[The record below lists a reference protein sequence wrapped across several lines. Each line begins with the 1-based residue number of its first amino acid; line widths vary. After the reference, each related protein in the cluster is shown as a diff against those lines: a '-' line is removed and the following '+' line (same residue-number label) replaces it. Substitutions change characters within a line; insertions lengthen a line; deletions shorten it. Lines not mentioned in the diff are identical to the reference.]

1 MMKPQKTVV
10 ASAAAAG
17 LLADRVR
24 ILGRLDADYRG
35 LRAVLGARRFI
46 TLTTA
51 YLARYP
57 SDSHALRDLGT
68 QLERFLREGL
78 HWATRRERLALDM
91 VRFES
96 AQVCALDAPARPV
109 ITPDPIL
116 DSPLSKLRL
125 GLQPYLTLLR
135 LDYAVDDFLIALE
148 KCEADARRGKASNGV
163 DPAPKSG
170 GRSKRIQLPKREEV
184 FLAVYRYDR
193 ILHSKRLD
201 MEGFLILAALSL
213 GETVEK
219 ACFGAVKA
227 SLRTDINWPVQ
238 IKEWFSSWSALGWFC
253 RPAQSSRQHLF

>member
-1 MMKPQKTVV
+1 MKPRKSVV

-17 LLADRVR
+17 PLADRVR

-68 QLERFLREGL
+68 QLESFLREEL
-78 HWATRRERLALDM
+78 HWATPRERLALDM

-96 AQVCALDAPARPV
+96 AQVCALDAPATPV

-148 KCEADARRGKASNGV
+148 KREADARRGEANDGV
-163 DPAPKSG
+163 DQAPKAG

-184 FLAVYRYDR
+184 FLAVYRYDWM
-193 ILHSKRLD
+193 LYYKRLD
-201 MEGFLILAALSL
+201 MEGFLILAALAL

-219 ACFGAVKA
+219 ACYEAVKA
-227 SLRTDINWPVQ
+227 SHRTNIVWPVQ
-238 IKEWFSSWSALGWFC
+238 IKQWFTSWSALGWFC
-253 RPAQSSRQHLF
+253 RPAQSCGQLLL